1 MGVSTNDVKA
11 GGAWIEVTGD
21 NKKLRAELDK
31 SDGLVKRFV
40 QTSSA
45 TMSTLGKN
53 IGASAAKSFLA
64 LNLAVGAASKAM
76 SSFGRAVGDA
86 MQRLRD
92 SGTDEQRESMARLDA
107 VVTSVKEKFMS
118 FLADSVGKLSGP
130 ATQSIEKLTQAWNT
144 FKSIIESVAAKF
156 DGVFNAIRSAA
167 QKISDVWDNLVN
179 KAIERSP
186 MLAKAATDA
195 LRKSG
200 EDAMGSWAKDNS
212 LLEELDRIND
222 KQVKTSEEI
231 AKANEIVAQL
241 KSRWGDVGIE
251 VDQVT
256 GQIKGLD
263 EAQQKMMAAQNKA
276 RIAQL
281 KLEQLSLQ
289 TQLKA
294 IAAENQRT
302 MQKAGPGTMSILGG
316 WLKNTAGVVAGGE
329 YKSMVEIGEEK
340 NQGAFEAARA
350 VVDATKAT
358 TQALQEQSDALG
370 EQIKAME
377 EGQQNWNEQA
387 GRAATEEAKKTPVGT
402 NTKAGSMADKYAGM
416 TNAEAEVARLN
427 DQYAKMLADRIEEIR
442 KHGYSE
448 EEATEIATKEFAED
462 RKAVDAKI
470 AKIRE
475 EAAKKEAEILEGGAS
490 ILKEAA
496 DVNKSDLDK
505 ELESIEQRYI
515 DARKQM
521 IDQLVSLGKSEEEA
535 ARMADEHMAAERTAT
550 DKLKQIAIR
559 RDAQEKAAKQAEE
572 IQKQAEE
579 AKKAEIE
586 QARAYV
592 DEIEKGLQASERTY
606 TSSGGTFS
614 AFDQLD
620 TYNVAAESLN
630 VEKQQLAEQKKLV
643 DRMREMID
651 AYEAADTTAAVFA

>member
-21 NKKLRAELDK
+21 NKRLRAELNK

-53 IGASAAKSFLA
+53 IGASAAKSFVA

-92 SGTDEQRESMARLDA
+92 SGADEQRESMAKLDA
-107 VVTSVKEKFMS
+107 AVTRLKEKF
-118 FLADSVGKLSGP
+118 LSLMDNVVSQAAGP
-130 ATQSIEKLTQAWNT
+130 ATEAFDRLRGALNTVMSIINQLREKFAGAFDAIGAGASKITEIWNRFTQSIVEK
-144 FKSIIESVAAKF
+144 
-156 DGVFNAIRSAA
+156 
-167 QKISDVWDNLVN
+167 
-179 KAIERSP
+179 SP
-186 MLAKAATDA
+186 MLAKAASDT
-195 LRKSG
+195 LKKSG
-200 EDAMGSWAKDNS
+200 EDAMNSWAKDNS
-212 LLEELDRIND
+212 LLDQLDQIND
-222 KQVKTSEEI
+222 KVNKSAEDI
-231 AKANEIVAQL
+231 AKANSIVDQL

-263 EAQQKMMAAQNKA
+263 AAQRKMYEAQNKA
-276 RIAQL
+276 RVAQL

-294 IAAENQRT
+294 IEAENQRT
-302 MQKAGPGTMSILGG
+302 MAKAGPGAMSILGK
-316 WLKNTAGVVAGGE
+316 WAANTAGVLAGND
-329 YKSMVEIGEEK
+329 YKSMVEIGEEQ

-358 TQALQEQSDALG
+358 TQALQEQSAALG
-370 EQIKAME
+370 EQIQALE
-377 EGQQNWNEQA
+377 AGQAWWEQED
-387 GRAATEEAKKTPVGT
+387 RSPTEEKKTPVGT
-402 NTKAGSMADKYAGM
+402 NTKAGSMTDKYAGM
-416 TNAEAEVARLN
+416 SPAEAEVEKLN
-427 DQYAKMLADRIEEIR
+427 QQYAQMLQDRILEIR

-496 DVNKSDLDK
+496 DVNKSDIDK

-521 IDQLVSLGKSEEEA
+521 IDQLVALGKSEEEA

-559 RDAQEKAAKQAEE
+559 RDQQEKAAKQAEE

-651 AYEAADTTAAVFA
+651 AYEAADTTTAVFA